1 MKKWIII
8 PKSELRRLAKS
19 NDLREQVTT
28 ELYWYFNQSKFTKKQ
43 RELAE
48 QGKYYAVEN
57 SEISRKALGLE
68 PLVKAIS
75 KLEWDNK

>member
-1 MKKWIII
+1 MEKWIII

-28 ELYWYFNQSKFTKKQ
+28 ELYWYFSRSKFTKKQ